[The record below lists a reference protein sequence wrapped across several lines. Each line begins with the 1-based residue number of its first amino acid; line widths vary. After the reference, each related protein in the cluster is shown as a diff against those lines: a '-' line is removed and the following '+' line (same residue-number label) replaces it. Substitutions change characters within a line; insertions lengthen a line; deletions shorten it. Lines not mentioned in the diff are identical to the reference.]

1 MQPAPSALTGKAHF
15 QHPQTTTSSA
25 APGSATIGQKKN
37 AEKDAA
43 EKSKGGKKKKKMQK
57 VDSSI
62 LGFNVCANSERVNI
76 GEIENV

>member
-1 MQPAPSALTGKAHF
+1 MQPASSLTGKAHF
-15 QHPQTTTSSA
+15 QQPQTTSTA
-25 APGSATIGQKKN
+25 ATPGPATIGQKKST
-37 AEKDAA
+37 EKDAA

-76 GEIENV
+76 GEIDSL